1 MFERGEEEKLLCIN
15 LLEAI
20 KQEVIYCAGEAT
32 RAIFFVFLP
41 TLACFVLTCTL
52 SGGASC

>member
-1 MFERGEEEKLLCIN
+1 MFERGQEEKLLCIN

-41 TLACFVLTCTL
+41 TLPCFVLMCTL